1 MKLNCCLLATTAVA
15 QFDYNPN
22 AEYETDY
29 NPDNSIARGQKFI
42 RPSGDVNQ
50 FGITNALSDQLSSL
64 AGDDAGDIDFSALA
78 ALLLERGNG
87 PRPARTVRKRENTKN
102 GWFYA
107 GAVFSKES
115 HFLDRVPMVP
125 DFELRISFFL
135 ISM

>member
-87 PRPARTVRKRENTKN
+87 PRPARTVRNRENVTY
-102 GWFYA
+102 WITLQRF
-107 GAVFSKES
+107 FR
-115 HFLDRVPMVP
+115 D
-125 DFELRISFFL
+125 ISF
-135 ISM
+135 SRTS